1 MKGFVQLL
9 SMISNRAFID
19 CALTFHGGYCGF
31 PGKIKICP
39 ADNEYFWDD
48 FKTRIEEFLYDISA
62 ANERYKGRP
71 SFPYP
76 YPGLI
81 SCEIIYVVLSKNKR
95 AKTMKV
101 YITYETEK
109 HGSWYTSVDI
119 RIDDFCNPSY
129 ISEYTKKLRS
139 VTLEKLEGKIRKN
152 EEKLE
157 RLKKTYETFKNL

>member
-1 MKGFVQLL
+1 MKGFVRLL

-81 SCEIIYVVLSKNKR
+81 SCEIVYVVLSKNKR
-95 AKTMKV
+95 GTIIPLFFYRFLNV
-101 YITYETEK
+101 
-109 HGSWYTSVDI
+109 S
-119 RIDDFCNPSY
+119 
-129 ISEYTKKLRS
+129 
-139 VTLEKLEGKIRKN
+139 
-152 EEKLE
+152 
-157 RLKKTYETFKNL
+157 